1 LLSES
6 VHTKIGY
13 SIDEK
18 YSCMKHLRTR
28 IKIQWVAGFILPL
41 ATAAAVLV
49 ASPRVAVATPAASP
63 VQQLQ
68 IPIQQFTLKNGL
80 RVVLSEDHAAPTVS
94 LCVTFDVGSRNELPG
109 HTGFAHLFEH
119 MMFQGSENVGKGEH
133 LIMVSV
139 NGGDVN
145 GTTGDDSTNYYER
158 VPANQLDMALFL
170 ESDRMR
176 ALRITQAN
184 LDNQRS
190 TVQEE
195 RRLRMDNQAYGKTGE
210 ILEDLAYD
218 NFAYKHSTMGSMAD
232 LNAAS
237 LADVAQFF
245 KTYYAPN
252 NAVLALV
259 GDFKSTEALAK
270 IKKYFEDIPSQPAPS
285 SVDTSEPAQTA
296 ERRTAVQDS
305 FARLPRLDIV
315 YKTVPANTAGWY
327 ALDMLGD
334 ILFSGTS
341 SRLYQKLVKEK
352 AVALQVA
359 GGMDLRRG
367 SSLFQAFALVKP
379 GQDPGE
385 IEKLIYDEFDRVKN
399 DGVSPAEMEKIR
411 VQDRLQ
417 QIESVTNTLNRA
429 RILGRDA
436 VYFHDPNL
444 INTALA
450 NYGEVTSAD
459 IQRVARQYLGATQR
473 TVVLT
478 NPKAQAAPAAR

>member
-1 LLSES
+1 
-6 VHTKIGY
+6 
-13 SIDEK
+13 
-18 YSCMKHLRTR
+18 
-28 IKIQWVAGFILPL
+28 VAAPRSSPAQAGS
-41 ATAAAVLV
+41 AAATTKEV
-49 ASPRVAVATPAASP
+49 
-63 VQQLQ
+63 Q
-68 IPIQQFTLKNGL
+68 IPIEQYTLKNGL

-94 LCVTFDVGSRNELPG
+94 LCITYDVGSRNELPG

-133 LIMVSV
+133 LILVHV

-145 GTTGDDSTNYYER
+145 GTTNDDSTNYYER

-195 RRLRMDNQAYGKTGE
+195 RRLRMDNQPYGKTDE
-210 ILEDLAYD
+210 ILENLAYD
-218 NFAYKHSTMGSMAD
+218 NFAYKHSTMGSMDD

-237 LADVAQFF
+237 LGDVAQFF

-259 GDFKSTEALAK
+259 GDFKSAGALAQ
-270 IKKYFEDIPSQPAPS
+270 IKKYFEDIPSQPAPPA
-285 SVDTSEPAQTA
+285 VDMAEPAQTA
-296 ERRTAVQDS
+296 ERRTVVEDS

-315 YKTVPANTAGWY
+315 YKTVPANTPDFY

-334 ILFSGTS
+334 ILFGGPS

-359 GGMDLRRG
+359 GGIDFRRG
-367 SSLFQAFALVKP
+367 PAMFQAFALLKP

-385 IEKLIYDEFDRVKN
+385 VEKLIYEEFERVKSE
-399 DGVSPAEMEKIR
+399 GVTAAEMQKILI
-411 VQDRLQ
+411 QDRLQ
-417 QIESVTNTLNRA
+417 QAESLTGTMSRA
-429 RILGRDA
+429 RMLSRYA
-436 VYFHDPNL
+436 VYFHDPEL
-444 INTALA
+444 VNTVLA
-450 NYGEVTSAD
+450 KYSEVTPTD
-459 IQRVARQYLGATQR
+459 IQRVAREYLGATER

-478 NPKAQAAPAAR
+478 NPKAQAAK

>member
-1 LLSES
+1 MKRFRILA
-6 VHTKIGY
+6 IGG
-13 SIDEK
+13 
-18 YSCMKHLRTR
+18 LALAL
-28 IKIQWVAGFILPL
+28 VAG
-41 ATAAAVLV
+41 AGKVAAAPQTGPSQNT
-49 ASPRVAVATPAASP
+49 ASKEVK
-63 VQQLQ
+63 
-68 IPIQQFTLKNGL
+68 IPIEQYTLKNGL

-94 LCVTFDVGSRNELPG
+94 LCITYDVGSRNELPG

-133 LIMVSV
+133 LILVRN

-145 GTTGDDSTNYYER
+145 GTTSNDATNYYER

-195 RRLRMDNQAYGKTGE
+195 RRLRMDNQPYGKTNEAIEG
-210 ILEDLAYD
+210 LAYD
-218 NFAYKHSTMGSMAD
+218 NFAYKHSTMGSMTD
-232 LNAAS
+232 LDAAS
-237 LADVAQFF
+237 LDDVSQFF

-259 GDFKSTEALAK
+259 GDFKSADALAK
-270 IKKYFEDIPSQPAPS
+270 IKKYFEDIPRQPAPPA
-285 SVDTSEPAQTA
+285 VDMTEPAQTA
-296 ERRTAVQDS
+296 ERRSVIEDS

-315 YKTVPANTAGWY
+315 YKTVPANTPDFY

-334 ILFSGTS
+334 ILFGGSS

-359 GGMDLRRG
+359 GGVDFRRG
-367 SSLFQAFALVKP
+367 PAMFQAFALLKP
-379 GQDPGE
+379 GQDPAE
-385 IEKLIYDEFDRVKN
+385 VEKLIYEELERVKT
-399 DGVSPAEMEKIR
+399 DGVTTAEMQK
-411 VQDRLQ
+411 VLTQDELQ
-417 QIESVTNTLNRA
+417 QAESMTSTMSRA
-429 RILGRDA
+429 RMLGEYA
-436 VYFHDPNL
+436 VFFHDPEL
-444 INTALA
+444 VNTVLGK
-450 NYGEVTSAD
+450 YSEVTPSD
-459 IQRVARQYLGATQR
+459 IQRVARQYLGAGQR

-478 NPKAQAAPAAR
+478 NPKGQGPAK